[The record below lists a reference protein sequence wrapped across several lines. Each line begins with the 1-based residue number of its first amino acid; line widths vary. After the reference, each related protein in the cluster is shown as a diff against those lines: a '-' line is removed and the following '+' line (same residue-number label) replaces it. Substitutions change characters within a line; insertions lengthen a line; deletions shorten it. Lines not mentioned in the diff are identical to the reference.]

1 MKEADFYS
9 PGEVAKAL
17 GIPERRVFGMLC
29 SGELEGQQDRWA
41 RWWVPASALWRAQ
54 RESESSLSPGS
65 LREDGASS
73 RAAEDEAS
81 GDAAATT
88 ARLDRT
94 LLREPPDIA
103 DVPGSEETTQEV
115 GEAPVRGRPTSYT
128 GAESSDAEATQKL
141 PQVNPRETAT
151 PYVVSE
157 ETIKELTERLTSAA
171 ARVGELEARLE
182 LADATEKMLR
192 ENLERE
198 RQRADRE
205 RARAERER
213 RAITRL
219 VKELRAERNKESGR
233 HP

>member
-29 SGELEGQQDRWA
+29 SGELQGQQDRWA

-54 RESESSLSPGS
+54 RGAEASLNPGS
-65 LREDGASS
+65 PREDGVGS
-73 RAAEDEAS
+73 RTAGNES
-81 GDAAATT
+81 PGDAAATT

-94 LLREPPDIA
+94 LLRKPPDIA
-103 DVPGSEETTQEV
+103 DVPSSEETTQEV
-115 GEAPVRGRPTSYT
+115 DKVPVRSRPASYIGT
-128 GAESSDAEATQKL
+128 KSSDAETTQKL
-141 PQVNPRETAT
+141 PQQVQLT

-157 ETIKELTERLTSAA
+157 ETIRELTERLASAA
-171 ARVGELEARLE
+171 AKVGELEARLE

-192 ENLERE
+192 ESLERE

-205 RARAERER
+205 RARAQRER

-219 VKELRAERNKESGR
+219 AKELRAERNKEPGR
-233 HP
+233 HH